1 MKVNDYLL
9 QNLPLFKLIKEFSR
23 KGFHVLAYDPFYR
36 PELESKYRIENDLK
50 EPFEIIE
57 KLDDDSIKNSSCI
70 CIVQNH
76 TIDRDRL
83 QEIYDNG
90 VVKLIYDCRQDI
102 VKNDKSDTQIR
113 YLGGNSTTTK

>member
-1 MKVNDYLL
+1 DI
-9 QNLPLFKLIKEFSR
+9 QDTI
-23 KGFHVLAYDPFYR
+23 
-36 PELESKYRIENDLK
+36 
-50 EPFEIIE
+50 EIIE

-83 QEIYDNG
+83 QEIYDKG
-90 VVKLIYDCRQDI
+90 LVKLIYDCRQDI

-113 YLGGNSTTTK
+113 YLGGNSETK